1 MAANKANL
9 LLEQFEANISREKFF
24 LDQNDRDSLIQV
36 LREQEDLI
44 PELLRQMEF
53 QPSGEPFMARLRAAA
68 DARSQNEQ
76 KVAGLLGEISRELG
90 RLRQSAKRLHDW
102 QKAWLRSEAPGG
114 QLANT
119 YA

>member
-1 MAANKANL
+1 MAANKAEL
-9 LLEQFEANISREKFF
+9 LLEQFEANITLEKFF

-36 LREQEDLI
+36 LREQEGLI
-44 PELLRQMEF
+44 PELLRHMEIEPF
-53 QPSGEPFMARLRAAA
+53 GEPLQARLRVAAA
-68 DARSQNEQ
+68 ARSQNEK
-76 KVAGLLGEISRELG
+76 KVAGLLGDISRELG

-114 QLANT
+114 QFSNT